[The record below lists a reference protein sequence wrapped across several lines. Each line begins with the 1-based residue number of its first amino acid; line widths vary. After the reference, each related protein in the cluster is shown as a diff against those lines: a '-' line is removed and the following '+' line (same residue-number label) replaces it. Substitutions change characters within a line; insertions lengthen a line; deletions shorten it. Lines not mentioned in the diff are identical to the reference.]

1 MSGYTR
7 PRTSLERLY
16 VWVYTL
22 LHLHCRSLFFEYV
35 PVSSLENSVHLPF
48 LRFETFVK
56 DTREFHQ
63 RIWIESN
70 RICSLFSFLPRVIKN
85 VARFGKNLF
94 FHDTLSNLELEGE
107 QQNRKIRSKAT
118 TFYPLCNKPHSVKQ
132 EIETFRD
139 FPKERKRREE
149 KKREKKK
156 NSRNKKRRNE
166 RRGLF
171 LVPVYV
177 NYSVGKSRVV
187 GPFRGI
193 GIPIEQY

>member
-94 FHDTLSNLELEGE
+94 FHDALSNLDELEGE

-132 EIETFRD
+132 EIETFRVI
-139 FPKERKRREE
+139 FPKKGREE
-149 KKREKKK
+149 KRRRERKKK
-156 NSRNKKRRNE
+156 I
-166 RRGLF
+166 RGTKSGGTRDEACSSSPSTWIIALGN
-171 LVPVYV
+171 LVL
-177 NYSVGKSRVV
+177 
-187 GPFRGI
+187 
-193 GIPIEQY
+193 

>member
-63 RIWIESN
+63 RI
-70 RICSLFSFLPRVIKN
+70 
-85 VARFGKNLF
+85 
-94 FHDTLSNLELEGE
+94 
-107 QQNRKIRSKAT
+107 
-118 TFYPLCNKPHSVKQ
+118 
-132 EIETFRD
+132 
-139 FPKERKRREE
+139 
-149 KKREKKK
+149 
-156 NSRNKKRRNE
+156 
-166 RRGLF
+166 
-171 LVPVYV
+171 
-177 NYSVGKSRVV
+177 
-187 GPFRGI
+187 
-193 GIPIEQY
+193 